1 MAVVMPR
8 RKKLTP
14 VVVRGKL
21 APIIP
26 ALTEFQKMQLSK
38 SAAIEFSQPDWQEI
52 ERARQVFARRRSAE
66 LQAIEYRPFESR
78 LKAIADAASTLL
90 TELSGE
96 KPRREEA
103 RTSYSFD
110 EISMLLWHELE
121 GGEGSPPPPSPFEL
135 VAMLD
140 PLEKAAN
147 RALKRT
153 RHWSEKNAWQY
164 DWDMFV
170 DSLAFV
176 FEDHGVKPTAAKSS
190 NARSPKLSPFVAFMW
205 AIIETLPLDLR
216 AHAHSQQG
224 MANAVAKSLKF
235 QRSQSSPAGPNTSS
249 G

>member
-90 TELSGE
+90 TELSDE

-110 EISMLLWHELE
+110 EISLLLWHELAE
-121 GGEGSPPPPSPFEL
+121 GESSPPPSPFEL

-140 PLEKAAN
+140 RLEKAAN

-153 RHWSEKNAWQY
+153 RHWSENNAWQY

-190 NARSPKLSPFVAFMW
+190 NARSPKLSSFVAFMW
-205 AIIETLPLDLR
+205 AVVETLPLR
-216 AHAHSQQG
+216 AHTHSQQA
-224 MANAVAKSLKF
+224 MAKAVAKSLKF